1 MRSILLDWMMEVS
14 MEYFLK
20 RETYYLSINFL
31 DRYLSI
37 KKNIQKIELQ
47 LIGVTCLYIAAKI
60 EVFSFFL

>member
-1 MRSILLDWMMEVS
+1 